1 MEELF
6 GHRCLSLR
14 LVPDETEQTGFVA
27 LLHDFSIGH
36 ETLRLEVLFQPL
48 FSDMLWYIF
57 DNQSASGKRIVS
69 LWGCRCLLWGSLWFL
84 FLIISA
90 HLY

>member
-6 GHRCLSLR
+6 GNRGLCLR

-27 LLHDFSIGH
+27 LLHDFSIGY
-36 ETLRLEVLFQPL
+36 EALRLEVLFQPL
-48 FSDMLWYIF
+48 FSDMLRYVF
-57 DNQSASGKRIVS
+57 DDQSASGKWIVP
-69 LWGCRCLLWGSLWFL
+69 LWGYRCLLCGSLWFL